1 MFPPFVYGFWCERG
15 WMVFYLSGICVLC
28 LACCALGML
37 DAFRSREWRWLRT
50 GSFLAAGLGNA
61 LPLAHLLLDERA
73 MAHDEVQLAAQAFV
87 WMGALYVGG
96 AMRVRRAAG
105 ARVRA
110 HAS

>member
-1 MFPPFVYGFWCERG
+1 VFPPFVYGFWCERG

-96 AMRVRRAAG
+96 AM
-105 ARVRA
+105 
-110 HAS
+110 